1 MKGKKTLV
9 PFRNIK
15 EKLFLLGRDILE
27 CHTMYFT
34 KTHKKLFLGFIIVT
48 LLTNI
53 DLGTTKTISNHFL
66 IQSEW
71 KLKKIHSCPHPNI
84 YNIGL
89 LYTAITKVK

>member
-27 CHTMYFT
+27 CHTMYFA

-53 DLGTTKTISNHFL
+53 DLGTTKTISNHF
-66 IQSEW
+66 S
-71 KLKKIHSCPHPNI
+71 IH
-84 YNIGL
+84 L
-89 LYTAITKVK
+89 E